1 MINKLL
7 RILENKENALDAVAL
22 VPGLNFR
29 HITGGQFF
37 LMERPFVIFI
47 SKFHKPV
54 AVVPVLEV
62 SNFTKLNFDA
72 DIIEW
77 QDNDGFQHAF
87 DKALNKLGDNFA
99 LGIEGQ
105 LMRAFEMQAITKA
118 GKNVDI
124 KNAHKI
130 ISRIRLHKEEYEID
144 NLTKAV
150 EVAEQAL
157 KNTLD
162 FVKEG
167 LTEVEIKSFL
177 MQQLLQFGAQGIA
190 FEPLVLAGSNSA
202 LCHGHSRQ
210 DYKIQNGDCLLF
222 DFGATVNGYHSDI
235 TRTFFV
241 NSVSEQERNMYD
253 VVLRANQKGREI
265 SKPGISMHD
274 LDDGVTKVLEA
285 SEYKDFIVH
294 KTGHGL
300 GMDVHEDPYVM
311 RKNYE
316 LLEKGMVI
324 TIEPGLYKDKH
335 LGIRVEDD
343 VLITNEGC
351 KSLTSFDRELRI
363 I

>member
-1 MINKLL
+1 M
-7 RILENKENALDAVAL
+7 
-22 VPGLNFR
+22 P
-29 HITGGQFF
+29 
-37 LMERPFVIFI
+37 
-47 SKFHKPV
+47 
-54 AVVPVLEV
+54 
-62 SNFTKLNFDA
+62 NFTKLNFDA

-77 QDNDGFQHAF
+77 QDNDGFEHAF

-167 LTEVEIKSFL
+167 LTELEIKSFL
-177 MQQLLQFGAQGIA
+177 MQQLLKFGAQGIA

-351 KSLTSFDRELRI
+351 KSLTSFDRELRVI
-363 I
+363 

>member
-1 MINKLL
+1 
-7 RILENKENALDAVAL
+7 
-22 VPGLNFR
+22 
-29 HITGGQFF
+29 
-37 LMERPFVIFI
+37 
-47 SKFHKPV
+47 
-54 AVVPVLEV
+54 
-62 SNFTKLNFDA
+62 
-72 DIIEW
+72 
-77 QDNDGFQHAF
+77 
-87 DKALNKLGDNFA
+87 
-99 LGIEGQ
+99 
-105 LMRAFEMQAITKA
+105 
-118 GKNVDI
+118 
-124 KNAHKI
+124 
-130 ISRIRLHKEEYEID
+130 
-144 NLTKAV
+144 
-150 EVAEQAL
+150 
-157 KNTLD
+157 
-162 FVKEG
+162 
-167 LTEVEIKSFL
+167 
-177 MQQLLQFGAQGIA
+177 MQQLLKFGAQGIA

-202 LCHGHSRQ
+202 LCHGHSRH

-274 LDDGVTKVLEA
+274 LDDSVTKVLEA

-324 TIEPGLYKDKH
+324 TIEPGLYKDTH

-343 VLITNEGC
+343 LLITNEGC
-351 KSLTSFDRELRI
+351 KSLTSFDRDLRVI
-363 I
+363 